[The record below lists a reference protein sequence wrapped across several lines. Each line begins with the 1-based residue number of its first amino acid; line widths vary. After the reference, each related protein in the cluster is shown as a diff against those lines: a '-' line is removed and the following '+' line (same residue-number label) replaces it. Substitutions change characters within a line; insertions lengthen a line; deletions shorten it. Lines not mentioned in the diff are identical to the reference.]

1 MSKMRQAENF
11 SIIAGT
17 GACNASCPF
26 CVSKMTGIKALGL
39 EPQPINWRNF
49 EKAAQLAK
57 DYMVGSVMITGKG
70 EPTLFPDQITSYL
83 EHLQPYKFTLIDLQ
97 TNGINLIQQKDRF
110 EPYLRKWYELG
121 LCWIA
126 ISIVH
131 FDPEVN
137 RQVYMP
143 YGKNYIDLEKLVKFL
158 KEIGFSVRFSV
169 TMHKGAIDNPS
180 KVKKMIEFSR
190 QLDVDQLTLRKIAKP
205 QKSENS
211 TIGKWTAKHFMS
223 DSQIEKIKVF
233 LEKHG
238 HRILSTGH
246 GAGIYDVNNQNVC
259 LTNALTIDPD
269 PSQIRQL
276 IFYPDGHVRFDWQY
290 NGAVLL

>member
-1 MSKMRQAENF
+1 MTQAENF

-49 EKAAQLAK
+49 DKAAQLAK
-57 DYMVGSVMITGKG
+57 DFMVGSVMITGKG

-83 EHLQPYKFTLIDLQ
+83 EHLEPYKFTLIDLQ
-97 TNGINLIQQKDRF
+97 TNGINLINQKERF
-110 EPYLRKWYELG
+110 LPYLKKWYDLG

-131 FDPEVN
+131 YEPEAN
-137 RQVYMP
+137 KRVYMP
-143 YGKNYIDLEKLVKFL
+143 YAKEYIDLEALVRHL
-158 KEIGFSVRFSV
+158 KEIGFSIRFSV
-169 TMHKGAIDNPS
+169 TMHKGAIDTPA
-180 KVKKMIEFSR
+180 KVKKMIHYAKS
-190 QLDVDQLTLRKIAKP
+190 LGVDQLTMRKIAKP
-205 QKSENS
+205 GQSEN
-211 TIGKWTAKHFMS
+211 TDIGKWTQAHFMT
-223 DSQIEKIKVF
+223 DSQVTKIKEY
-233 LEKHG
+233 LDKAG
-238 HRILSTGH
+238 HRILNTGH
-246 GAGIYDVNNQNVC
+246 GAGIYDVDGQNVC

-276 IFYPDGHVRFDWQY
+276 IFFPDGRVRFDWQY
-290 NGAVLL
+290 SGATLL